1 MDRTIKYIV
10 QDDYAGL
17 SIKDFLKRMH
27 YSAQSISDQKH
38 FEDGIMH
45 NKQRAYVNEAL
56 MSGDELVINCHE
68 VTSSEKIPPVPMKLD
83 ILYEDEDVV
92 IVNKPADMPV
102 HPSLNNYENTLAN
115 GLADY
120 YESQG
125 QMFVFRCM
133 NRLDRNTTGAVL
145 VAKNPISGAML
156 SEMIR
161 ERKIEKEYVAI
172 AEGKFKPGITK
183 PGIVY
188 RENLDNGCDKSIE
201 FIIDAPIARVEGST
215 IERCVD
221 FDRGER
227 AVTHVR
233 VLEVTK
239 SENTFVS
246 CKLETGRTHQIR
258 VHMAYIGHPLIE
270 DGMYNPSCA
279 DSGDGQMLHCR
290 KLEFVQPITG
300 EKISVEAPLP
310 DRMQEYFD

>member
-56 MSGDELVINCHE
+56 KSGDELVINCHE

-172 AEGKFKPGITK
+172 AEVEVSHDVILT
-183 PGIVY
+183 V
-188 RENLDNGCDKSIE
+188 EKS
-201 FIIDAPIARVEGST
+201 FLQPVVET
-215 IERCVD
+215 
-221 FDRGER
+221 
-227 AVTHVR
+227 A
-233 VLEVTK
+233 K
-239 SENTFVS
+239 KN
-246 CKLETGRTHQIR
+246 
-258 VHMAYIGHPLIE
+258 
-270 DGMYNPSCA
+270 
-279 DSGDGQMLHCR
+279 
-290 KLEFVQPITG
+290 
-300 EKISVEAPLP
+300 
-310 DRMQEYFD
+310 